1 MLRTLLVIFS
11 LFFLT
16 ACKDNIFGPV
26 EVTGV
31 SIKEM
36 STKLEI
42 VIDWD
47 EGYVTTSKVY
57 VDVYPSNADNKKVFY
72 TSSNE
77 DVAKITEEGVIHP
90 ERPGTTEIVVTTEDG
105 GFSDSIEIAVETVY
119 KNNAPIIEGTSDF
132 VITVGSDLPD
142 FLDGVSVWDDLDPNL
157 IESLEVD
164 SSLVDVNT
172 VGKYIVIYK
181 VVDSGNLGNRK
192 VVTVT
197 VKEAG
202 ID

>member
-1 MLRTLLVIFS
+1 MLRKLLVIFS

-16 ACKDNIFGPV
+16 ACNDNIFGPV
-26 EVTGV
+26 KVTGV

-47 EGYVTTSKVY
+47 EGYVTTSKVH

-105 GFSDSIEIAVETVY
+105 GFSDSIEIIVETVY
-119 KNNAPIIEGTSDF
+119 KNNAPIIQVISDF

-142 FLDGVSVWDDLDPNL
+142 FLDGVRVWDDLDPNL

-181 VVDSGNLGNRK
+181 VMDSGNLGNRK

-202 ID
+202 LD